1 MFSRIATILRGVA
14 PDLQRLDP
22 LKRLASL
29 PSQNGFLLVQAV
41 FLLLLVAAAVYRE
54 IADNLDSFLELPWMA
69 TRSAAARVSGA
80 FATLLWRASGV
91 FLAIGA
97 VDLIWNRRR
106 YTRQLRRSKQEVR
119 EEVKEQ
125 ESSPHV
131 KMRIRRIQRDLARR
145 QMMKQIPSATGL
157 SSTRRTMRRDSVRH
171 GRAGR
176 PARGGQG
183 QKLPRPAHPAARFGA
198 PGADRRESPS
208 LAPCMYL
215 LKSARRFP
223 PISAAR

>member
-69 TRSAAARVSGA
+69 TRSAVARVSGA

-131 KMRIRRIQRDLARR
+131 KMRIRRIQRDLARA
-145 QMMKQIPSATGL
+145 K
-157 SSTRRTMRRDSVRH
+157 
-171 GRAGR
+171 
-176 PARGGQG
+176 
-183 QKLPRPAHPAARFGA
+183 
-198 PGADRRESPS
+198 
-208 LAPCMYL
+208 
-215 LKSARRFP
+215 
-223 PISAAR
+223 